1 MVVIGLTGGLGTGKS
16 TVAKMFGDLGAVVL
30 DADRIAHEVMEP
42 KKLAWR
48 AIVKQFG
55 QGVLN
60 EDQTINRRWL
70 ADRVFR
76 DPQARRQLEE
86 IVHPRVLQHIK
97 QRLHRLSRN
106 RPAYRAKQGKRPS
119 RGAGRRLQVVV
130 LDVPLLIESGVP
142 RLVDTVVVVTAPPE
156 VQRRRLTARG
166 MAEEEINARV
176 AAQWEPARKT
186 AVADYVV
193 DNADGLEQ
201 TRRQVKQLWNQLAA
215 ASKRCG

>member
-1 MVVIGLTGGLGTGKS
+1 MVVVGLTGGLGTGKS

-55 QGVLN
+55 EGILN

-70 ADRVFR
+70 AAWVFR
-76 DPQARRQLEE
+76 DPQQRRRLEE
-86 IVHPRVLQHIK
+86 IVHPRVLHDIK

-106 RPAYRAKQGKRPS
+106 R
-119 RGAGRRLQVVV
+119 RLRLAV

-142 RLVDTVVVVTAPPE
+142 RLVDAVVVVTAPPE

-166 MAEEEINARV
+166 MSEEEINARA
-176 AAQWEPARKT
+176 AAQWELARKT
-186 AVADYVV
+186 AVADHVV

-201 TRRQVKQLWNQLAA
+201 TRRQVKQLWNQLTA
-215 ASKRCG
+215 ASKRRG

>member
-1 MVVIGLTGGLGTGKS
+1 MIVVGLTGGLGTGKS

-55 QGVLN
+55 QGILN
-60 EDQTINRRWL
+60 EDQTVNRRWL

-76 DPQARRQLEE
+76 DPQARRRLEE
-86 IVHPRVLQHIK
+86 IVHPRVLQYIK
-97 QRLHRLSRN
+97 QQLHRLSRN
-106 RPAYRAKQGKRPS
+106 R
-119 RGAGRRLQVVV
+119 RLRLAV

-142 RLVDTVVVVTAPPE
+142 RLVDAVVVVTAPPE
-156 VQRRRLTARG
+156 VQRSRLTERG
-166 MAEEEINARV
+166 MSEEEINARV
-176 AAQWEPARKT
+176 AAQWELARKR
-186 AVADYVV
+186 AVADHVV

-201 TRRQVKQLWNQLAA
+201 TRRQVKQLWNQLTA
-215 ASKRCG
+215 ASKRRG

>member
-1 MVVIGLTGGLGTGKS
+1 MVVVGLTGGLGTGKS
-16 TVAKMFGDLGAVVL
+16 TVAKMFGDLGAAVL

-48 AIVKQFG
+48 TIVKQFG
-55 QGVLN
+55 EGILN

-76 DPQARRQLEE
+76 NPQQRRQLEE
-86 IVHPRVLQHIK
+86 IVHPRILQHIK

-106 RPAYRAKQGKRPS
+106 R
-119 RGAGRRLQVVV
+119 RLRLVV
-130 LDVPLLIESGVP
+130 LDVPLLMESGSQ
-142 RLVDTVVVVTAPPE
+142 RLVDVVVVVTAPPE
-156 VQRRRLTARG
+156 VQRARLADRG
-166 MAEEEINARV
+166 MSEEEINARV

-186 AVADYVV
+186 AVADHVV

-215 ASKRCG
+215 ASKRRG